1 MERKRKFLAC
11 TCQNRGH
18 FPFSRPF
25 YTTTGLLQYLNRRP
39 IQRRKQGENDGLTL
53 LGVDVFPLLPGGVL
67 PHFCPI
73 LAHFRCK
80 SPHSCPI
87 LSHSGPFSWGK
98 EGLPPTS
105 SCRSWSVGSRNI
117 VFFCPS
123 RIGHDFPSGAA
134 CQAAPVYATH
144 FCLARRGPNCQ
155 NSNGLPSPSCRRA
168 PRGHHV
174 LMVVVDT
181 PGEG

>member
-53 LGVDVFPLLPGGVL
+53 LGVDYSTIAGWRFAP
-67 PHFCPI
+67 F
-73 LAHFRCK
+73 
-80 SPHSCPI
+80 
-87 LSHSGPFSWGK
+87 LSHSGPFPMQISPFLPHSVPFWPIFVGQGGFATHQFVGPGVWGQ
-98 EGLPPTS
+98 GIS
-105 SCRSWSVGSRNI
+105 FFSASR
-117 VFFCPS
+117 FA
-123 RIGHDFPSGAA
+123 HDFPSGAVARPPRSTRRAFA
-134 CQAAPVYATH
+134 CAS
-144 FCLARRGPNCQ
+144 RSNCQ

-168 PRGHHV
+168 HAGTMYSWSWSTRGR
-174 LMVVVDT
+174 
-181 PGEG
+181 GIG